1 MLDARTAFA
10 VGLAMAAPLP
20 ALAQN
25 SELSTLRE
33 EVRTLQ
39 RSYEERMRAL
49 EKRLAEAEARA
60 QSAQQP
66 PAQPST
72 AQTGTTQP
80 ATAQPGTAQAPVRAR
95 SSENALNPAIS
106 LIMQGTY
113 ARTSQDPD
121 NFTISGF
128 VPSGGE
134 VGPPKRSFG
143 LGESELNISGSIDPY
158 FRGVAIFALTPEN
171 EVEVEEAYFQTL
183 ALPRGFTLKGGR
195 FLSGI
200 GYQNE
205 IHQHAWDFQDAPLPY
220 KAFLGGRYSHD
231 GVQLRWVAPTPIF
244 LELGGEIGDGQS
256 FPGNDRNKNGAGSW
270 ALFAHAGGDIGESY
284 AWRTGLSYLRTSARN
299 RSYDDVDALGNP
311 VTNSF
316 DGKSRV
322 WVLDGVLRWAPNG
335 DARRNNVKLQG
346 EYFRVRQ
353 DGTLTF
359 DDSAQ
364 GVPQFGAPFT
374 DAFRAAQSGWYAQ
387 ATWQFMPRWRVGYR
401 YDALRYGDVDIG
413 IVANGL
419 GPTAADFPLLG
430 RYNPTRNTAMV
441 DFSFSEFSRFRLQLA
456 ADKSRSGATD
466 NQVILQYIHSLGA
479 HGAHR
484 F

>member
-1 MLDARTAFA
+1 MPDVRTA
-10 VGLAMAAPLP
+10 LALAWAIAAPLP
-20 ALAQN
+20 ALAQD

-33 EVRTLQ
+33 EVKTLQ
-39 RSYEERMRAL
+39 RTYEERMRAL
-49 EKRLAEAEARA
+49 EQRLAEAEARA
-60 QSAQQP
+60 QSAQREPAPSGVTAP
-66 PAQPST
+66 PVA
-72 AQTGTTQP
+72 A
-80 ATAQPGTAQAPVRAR
+80 RA
-95 SSENALNPAIS
+95 SESAFNPAIS

-121 NFTISGF
+121 NFAISGF

-134 VGPPKRSFG
+134 VGPPRRSFG
-143 LGESELNISGSIDPY
+143 LGESELNLSASIDPY
-158 FRGVAIFALTPEN
+158 FRGVAIFALTPED
-171 EVEVEEAYFQTL
+171 EVEVEEAYIQTL
-183 ALPRGFTLKGGR
+183 ALPRGYTLKAGR

-220 KAFLGGRYSHD
+220 KAFLGGRYSQD

-244 LELGGEIGDGQS
+244 IELGGEIGNSRS

-270 ALFAHAGGDIGESY
+270 ALFAHAGGDIGDSY

-299 RSYDDVDALGNP
+299 RSYDDLDALGSP
-311 VTNSF
+311 VSNSF
-316 DGKSRV
+316 DGKSRA
-322 WVLDGVLRWAPNG
+322 WVVDAVLKWAPNG
-335 DARRNNVKLQG
+335 DASRTNVKLQG

-353 DGTLTF
+353 EGSLTF
-359 DDSAQ
+359 DDTAQ
-364 GVPQFGAPFT
+364 GAPQFGTPFT
-374 DAFRAAQSGWYAQ
+374 DAFRAAQSGWYTQ

-419 GPTAADFPLLG
+419 GPTAADFPLLA
-430 RYNPTRNTAMV
+430 RHNPTRNTAML
-441 DFSFSEFSRFRLQLA
+441 DLSLSEFSRFRLQLA
-456 ADKSRSGATD
+456 ADKSRAGVTD

>member
-1 MLDARTAFA
+1 MPDVRTA
-10 VGLAMAAPLP
+10 LALAWAIAAPLP
-20 ALAQN
+20 ALAQD

-33 EVRTLQ
+33 EVKTLQ
-39 RSYEERMRAL
+39 RTYEERMRAL
-49 EKRLAEAEARA
+49 EQRLAEAEAKA
-60 QSAQQP
+60 QSAQRA
-66 PAQPST
+66 PAPSGVT
-72 AQTGTTQP
+72 ASTV
-80 ATAQPGTAQAPVRAR
+80 AARA
-95 SSENALNPAIS
+95 SESAFNPAIS

-121 NFTISGF
+121 NFAISGF

-134 VGPPKRSFG
+134 VGPPRRSFG
-143 LGESELNISGSIDPY
+143 LGESELNLSASIDPY
-158 FRGVAIFALTPEN
+158 FRGVAIFALTPED
-171 EVEVEEAYFQTL
+171 EVEVEEAYIQTL
-183 ALPRGFTLKGGR
+183 ALPRGFTLKAGR

-220 KAFLGGRYSHD
+220 KAFLGGRYSQD
-231 GVQLRWVAPTPIF
+231 GIQLRWVAPTPVF
-244 LELGGEIGDGQS
+244 LELGGEIGNGQS
-256 FPGNDRNKNGAGSW
+256 FPGSDSNKNGAGSW

-299 RSYDDVDALGNP
+299 RSYEDLDALGNP

-316 DGKSRV
+316 DGKSRA
-322 WVLDGVLRWAPNG
+322 WVVDAVLKWAPNG
-335 DARRNNVKLQG
+335 DASRTNVKLQG

-353 DGTLTF
+353 EGTLTF
-359 DDSAQ
+359 DDTAQ
-364 GVPQFGAPFT
+364 GAPQFGTPFT
-374 DAFRAAQSGWYAQ
+374 DAFRAAQSGWYTQ

-413 IVANGL
+413 IVDNGL
-419 GPTAADFPLLG
+419 GPTAADFSLLA
-430 RYNPTRNTAMV
+430 RHNPTRNTAML
-441 DFSFSEFSRFRLQLA
+441 DYSLSEFSRFRLQLA
-456 ADKSRSGATD
+456 ADKSRAGVTD